1 MSFSPGN
8 IVSARG
14 REWIVLPDSTD
25 EFILLR
31 PIGGA
36 EDESTGILTAVEP
49 VTTAEFPSPDPQRPG
64 DYRSSR
70 LLRDAARL
78 GIRTTAGPFRCFGSI
93 SVTPRPYQLVPL
105 LMALRQDPIRL
116 LIADDVGIGKTIE
129 AALIAREFRD
139 RGEITSLA
147 VICPPHLAD
156 QWHTELRDKFHLDAT
171 LVMPGSAARLERELP
186 PGVLSIFDHHKV
198 VIVSLDYIKSDKR
211 RYEFLRTCP
220 DFVIVDEAHTCAAAG
235 EGRGLRHQRY
245 ELISGLASDQ
255 RRHLVLV
262 SATPHSG
269 NEAAF
274 RNLLGLIRADFAN
287 LPDDLSGPEREP
299 LRRAL
304 AAHIVQRRRADI
316 RHFLDE
322 NTMFPDR
329 IESEATYQLSPP
341 YRDLFRK
348 VLDYAR
354 ESVLDLTSGTHR
366 QRVQWWA
373 VLALLRAL
381 ASSPA
386 AAVATLRARA
396 TVADTG
402 SAEEANELGSQLVL
416 DLAQSDTL
424 STDIDPGADVT
435 PPIDSPD
442 QTPEALAASKSARA
456 RLLALAREAQR
467 LCGPEVDAKLAQA
480 IDIVDRLVK
489 EGYKPIVFCRFI
501 ATSDYVAQRLR
512 DKLGDRV
519 TVDSITGLLPPEQR
533 EVRVRDLGRASH
545 PVLVC
550 TDCLSEGI
558 NLQQYFDA
566 VVHYDL
572 SWNPTR
578 HEQRDGRVDRFGQR
592 RSRVKVVTYF
602 GIDNQID
609 GIVLEV
615 LLRKHQKIRR
625 SLGISVPVPV
635 DTDQIIAAIMEGLVL
650 RGTPVDMAQSILPG
664 LEDIVQ
670 PQRQLLDLEWENA
683 SEREKRSRSLF
694 AQHAIKVNEVAREI
708 ETMRSTLGS
717 RLDVQDF
724 LESALRAY
732 GAVRTGGTA
741 GRTGSYDL
749 AATPVPVREAMGLP
763 ADTGKL
769 VFTFDP
775 GVAEEDPASRLLTRT
790 HPVPAGLAAYVID
803 TALDPLLS
811 SIAARAG
818 ALLTRSVDRRT
829 TLLIL
834 RPRFRLRTKRGSTI
848 HETLA
853 EDCFAAAF
861 AGSPSQPQWLA
872 AEAVESLLLAQPAGN
887 ILPELARE
895 RLSAVADAVPN
906 LLRHLKPVI
915 QSRAD
920 GFAEANRR
928 VRSAI
933 RDRGWSFEVQPLTHP
948 DLLGLYVLLPAA
960 GP

>member
-1 MSFSPGN
+1 
-8 IVSARG
+8 
-14 REWIVLPDSTD
+14 
-25 EFILLR
+25 
-31 PIGGA
+31 
-36 EDESTGILTAVEP
+36 
-49 VTTAEFPSPDPQRPG
+49 
-64 DYRSSR
+64 
-70 LLRDAARL
+70 
-78 GIRTTAGPFRCFGSI
+78 
-93 SVTPRPYQLVPL
+93 
-105 LMALRQDPIRL
+105 
-116 LIADDVGIGKTIE
+116 
-129 AALIAREFRD
+129 
-139 RGEITSLA
+139 
-147 VICPPHLAD
+147 
-156 QWHTELRDKFHLDAT
+156 
-171 LVMPGSAARLERELP
+171 
-186 PGVLSIFDHHKV
+186 
-198 VIVSLDYIKSDKR
+198 
-211 RYEFLRTCP
+211 
-220 DFVIVDEAHTCAAAG
+220 
-235 EGRGLRHQRY
+235 
-245 ELISGLASDQ
+245 
-255 RRHLVLV
+255 
-262 SATPHSG
+262 
-269 NEAAF
+269 
-274 RNLLGLIRADFAN
+274 
-287 LPDDLSGPEREP
+287 
-299 LRRAL
+299 
-304 AAHIVQRRRADI
+304 
-316 RHFLDE
+316 
-322 NTMFPDR
+322 MFPDR

-480 IDIVDRLVK
+480 IDIVDWLVK

-578 HEQRDGRVDRFGQR
+578 HEQRDGCVDRFGQR

-625 SLGISVPVPV
+625 SLGSRSLCRWIRIRSSQPSWKDWSFAV
-635 DTDQIIAAIMEGLVL
+635 
-650 RGTPVDMAQSILPG
+650 RRVDMAQSILPG
-664 LEDIVQ
+664 LEDMVQ

-741 GRTGSYDL
+741 GTRTGSYDL

-775 GVAEEDPASRLLTRT
+775 GVAEEDRRLASSLAPTPSPRASPPTSLTPLSIRFYRPLPPA
-790 HPVPAGLAAYVID
+790 
-803 TALDPLLS
+803 
-811 SIAARAG
+811 
-818 ALLTRSVDRRT
+818 
-829 TLLIL
+829 
-834 RPRFRLRTKRGSTI
+834 
-848 HETLA
+848 
-853 EDCFAAAF
+853 
-861 AGSPSQPQWLA
+861 
-872 AEAVESLLLAQPAGN
+872 
-887 ILPELARE
+887 PELCSLAR
-895 RLSAVADAVPN
+895 STAVP
-906 LLRHLKPVI
+906 L
-915 QSRAD
+915 
-920 GFAEANRR
+920 F
-928 VRSAI
+928 
-933 RDRGWSFEVQPLTHP
+933 
-948 DLLGLYVLLPAA
+948 
-960 GP
+960 